1 MEKEK
6 NKDLKNMLI
15 GFGVI
20 FLYLVGSALTHS
32 FIGWF
37 GISYYSL
44 NKIGRAIYLI
54 FYEAFLTLY
63 S

>member
-6 NKDLKNMLI
+6 NKDFKNMLI

-20 FLYLVGSALTHS
+20 FLYLVGTALTYDL
-32 FIGWF
+32 INWF

-44 NKIGRAIYLI
+44 NKIPN
-54 FYEAFLTLY
+54 FL
-63 S
+63 